1 LNILLTGAA
10 GHIGGKLRRLF
21 AGRFAMLRV
30 SDVAAITDLGPG
42 EENFTCDLAD
52 KAVVER
58 AMDGI
63 DGVIHLGA
71 LSVEYDFDRILAAN
85 ITGEAL
91 TANLLRNKSS
101 HSAVDIGHHDLSA
114 SGCKLNAQGF
124 TNTIGTSCNN
134 YRFSRQSHQSS
145 PIYFMPQF
153 RSKLYD

>member
-1 LNILLTGAA
+1 MNMRHEVNTPHSVPQL
-10 GHIGGKLRRLF
+10 GGRIEI
-21 AGRFAMLRV
+21 A
-30 SDVAAITDLGPG
+30 
-42 EENFTCDLAD
+42 
-52 KAVVER
+52 ER
-58 AMDGI
+58 CYA
-63 DGVIHLGA
+63 
-71 LSVEYDFDRILAAN
+71 SVRKHYINAPKTFNRSVNQSADRILAAN

-114 SGCKLNAQGF
+114 SGCKLNAQRF